1 MSAMM
6 SSFEQSLR
14 HLQFNN
20 FQINLMRSFWIAV
33 FLHVEN
39 NILFWPR
46 ICRIFEHFEAG
57 LESILQT
64 DSSQFGGG
72 WGEVCVWN
80 VLIHDFRYE
89 IFIENRELCNKTI

>member
-14 HLQFNN
+14 DLQFNN

-39 NILFWPR
+39 NILFWPQ

-64 DSSQFGGG
+64 DSSQFGGCG
-72 WGEVCVWN
+72 VGCVCGM
-80 VLIHDFRYE
+80 
-89 IFIENRELCNKTI
+89 C